1 MDFECLYNRRTLYP
15 VSHIFT
21 PFLIYLLTHNA
32 FLTVTLFTAWEVFE
46 YITYKTF
53 NGYGIYPGEIETMC
67 DVIVLDLV
75 NGFLGLFVAWCIS
88 WWHNFGPVNL
98 VWGEKRT
105 GTCSPLWE
113 AIKAWSPTIIFAA
126 FWSLFSSLDFD
137 CEYWLFRCD
146 YTAWGIP
153 LLTALLGVYA
163 FYLHRLGNT
172 RVAKVIFSVGTL
184 YLNITWIPESTP
196 LLMYYASILIF
207 VLSLLIPWIY
217 TKCGSSPSYARVERS
232 TLILIT

>member
-1 MDFECLYNRRTLYP
+1 MGFECLYDRRTLYP

-32 FLTVTLFTAWEVFE
+32 FLTVTLFTAWEIVE
-46 YITYKTF
+46 YIVFYTF
-53 NGYGIYPGEIETMC
+53 NSYIMFPPDGNTTGFETLC
-67 DVIVLDLV
+67 DLV
-75 NGFLGLFVAWCIS
+75 LLDIGNGFLGLLLAWWI
-88 WWHNFGPVNL
+88 G
-98 VWGEKRT
+98 KRLA
-105 GTCSPLWE
+105 PLQMSILRW
-113 AIKAWSPTIIFAA
+113 IYTIIFGIL
-126 FWSLFSSLDFD
+126 WSLASPLHHE
-137 CEYWLFRCD
+137 CEDWLFQCD

-153 LLTALLGVYA
+153 IMNVLLVIYLWLLRSDQNQTLWVL
-163 FYLHRLGNT
+163 F
-172 RVAKVIFSVGTL
+172 VVGTL